1 MWRYFSAFDSGTT
14 DTDDSDKWWEDER
27 HVPSSSG
34 DEQLR
39 EAQHS
44 EDEHLREA
52 QPSGDEQ
59 LQEPKPSEDE
69 QLQEAQP
76 SDEEQLREAQP
87 SGDEQLQEPK
97 PSGEETAEG
106 EPQCMY
112 GSISSG
118 CSVGRVLPPS
128 KFCMNM

>member
-1 MWRYFSAFDSGTT
+1 MWRYISAFDSGTT

-34 DEQLR
+34 DEKLR
-39 EAQHS
+39 EAQQS

-59 LQEPKPSEDE
+59 LQEPK
-69 QLQEAQP
+69 
-76 SDEEQLREAQP
+76 P

-112 GSISSG
+112 GPISSG

>member
-34 DEQLR
+34 DEHLR

-59 LQEPKPSEDE
+59 LQEPKPS
-69 QLQEAQP
+69 
-76 SDEEQLREAQP
+76 
-87 SGDEQLQEPK
+87 GDEQLQEPK

-112 GSISSG
+112 GPISSG

-128 KFCMNM
+128 KFLYEHVERT